1 MNFREL
7 KSRQAASQAR
17 RDAIVAVQ
25 TSVPFIAVQQ
35 TWPPDVRFGSKADI
49 PQCRAD
55 VRFTPKSGHRLC
67 VLGCPLSAKSGHEP
81 VSFEY
86 RVDG

>member
-35 TWPPDVRFGSKADI
+35 TWPPDVRFRS
-49 PQCRAD
+49 
-55 VRFTPKSGHRLC
+55 
-67 VLGCPLSAKSGHEP
+67 
-81 VSFEY
+81 
-86 RVDG
+86 